1 MFKNVLFY
9 ITSLKW
15 RLSQHCSSHHHIQ
28 LYEEHPF
35 VNISQCISECFTECN
50 MKGTFL
56 AKTSF
61 MLGFSLM

>member
-1 MFKNVLFY
+1 MFKNVLFC
-9 ITSLKW
+9 IASLKW
-15 RLSQHCSSHHHIQ
+15 KLSQHCSSHHVQ

-35 VNISQCISECFTECN
+35 VNISQYIFECFMECN

-56 AKTSF
+56 AETSF